1 MDHSMQASL
10 SFTISRNL
18 LKSMSIESVML
29 SNHLILCCPCLFLPS
44 RVWEGVNLT
53 TLECRTL
60 VHKKILQRLRQ
71 ITSWHTHIN
80 LSITE
85 ERLSIWN
92 TWKHT
97 HESIR
102 KQQIRKHKIDSKFWP
117 KGKHKYSITIWKD
130 CKFFSS
136 HENVNKTTMGTSLVV
151 QWLGVYAAKER
162 GQEFDPWSGNWI
174 PYAMWGTQKIKNIN
188 KN

>member
-10 SFTISRNL
+10 SFIISRNL
-18 LKSMSIESVML
+18 LKSMSTESVML
-29 SNHLILCCPCLFLPS
+29 SNHLILCCLCLFLLS
-44 RVWEGVNLT
+44 RVWQGVNLT

-60 VHKKILQRLRQ
+60 VHKKILQRQRQ
-71 ITSWHTHIN
+71 STSWHTHIN

-85 ERLSIWN
+85 ERLSIQN

-97 HESIR
+97 YESIR
-102 KQQIRKHKIDSKFWP
+102 KQQIRKHKMDSKFWP

-151 QWLGVYAAKER
+151 QWLGVYAAKAGGRSLTPDR
-162 GQEFDPWSGNWI
+162 GTKIS
-174 PYAMWGTQKIKNIN
+174 YAMWGSQKIKNIN